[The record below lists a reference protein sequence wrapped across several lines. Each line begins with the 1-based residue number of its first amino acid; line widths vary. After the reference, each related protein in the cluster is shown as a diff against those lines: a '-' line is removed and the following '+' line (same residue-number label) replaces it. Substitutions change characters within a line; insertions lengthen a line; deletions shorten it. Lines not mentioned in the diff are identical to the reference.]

1 MKKGI
6 ALLLA
11 LLPMLAQAEQ
21 VFIQPSAPV
30 QAGQM
35 VDADTVRAVLYP
47 ERSCSL
53 PVPDASRMHHIVVST
68 SGLREAR
75 CWASPLGD
83 SITTISASGNQ
94 SSLPRS
100 ELVPART
107 ASGLRFE
114 VLGAPGQSPLDTPS
128 L

>member
-1 MKKGI
+1 MKTEVV
-6 ALLLA
+6 ALLA

-21 VFIQPSAPV
+21 VFIQPSVPV
-30 QAGQM
+30 QPGQM
-35 VDADTVRAVLYP
+35 VDADEVRAVLYP

-53 PVPDASRMHHIVVST
+53 PVPNASRMHHAVVST

-94 SSLPRS
+94 SSLPRG

>member
-6 ALLLA
+6 AALLA

-21 VFIQPSAPV
+21 VFIQPSVPV
-30 QAGQM
+30 QPGQM
-35 VDADTVRAVLYP
+35 VDADTVKAVLYLD
-47 ERSCSL
+47 RSCSL
-53 PVPDASRMHHIVVST
+53 SVPDASGMHHALVST

-100 ELVPART
+100 ELVPARA

-114 VLGAPGQSPLDTPS
+114 VLGAPGQSPLDTPN